1 MTPMSLKRLSHL
13 LLLICLSWIPSV
25 ALAQES
31 SEDPSHK
38 LMAAVE
44 SLLANQGPWDQVQ
57 IDVSCQTDSGY
68 RSVRVFGRGVGIW
81 NRERQ
86 FSLDSDRIRLM
97 LDLLQ
102 KAGFAEM
109 RQVYG
114 GGDDPQVEPSAVKII
129 CSVGLTVGDL
139 TKYVLQRQKGSQSKE
154 LKELAN
160 DILKICEELAPSGTA
175 VRTLAEGLA
184 KITQRQLAPET
195 LRLLVH
201 FKIQDGTQED
211 AVDGWLMR
219 IEGSHATTQTF
230 LKGQGYSEPLRLE
243 LTQAGLSELAEL
255 LLNHDVQDLPA
266 NLYAPHYTDLT
277 VHVLNREKNVQARQ
291 FSGMTP
297 TTHGESQ
304 ADFEKIYQALY
315 DLHSRVLREG
325 EPAQGDEDSEPA
337 QAE

>member
-1 MTPMSLKRLSHL
+1 MPLKRLSHL
-13 LLLICLSWIPSV
+13 LLLVFLSWFSSYS
-25 ALAQES
+25 LAQEP
-31 SEDPSHK
+31 SEDVSQR
-38 LMAAVE
+38 LMATVE
-44 SLLANQGPWDQVQ
+44 DLLASQGPWDQVQ
-57 IDVSCQTDSGY
+57 IDVSCQTDTGY
-68 RSVRVFGRGVGIW
+68 RSVHVFGRGVGIW

-86 FSLDSDRIRLM
+86 FSLDSDRIIAM

-114 GGDDPQVEPSAVKII
+114 GGDDPQGEPSAVKII
-129 CSVGLTVGDL
+129 CSVGLTIGDL
-139 TKYVLQRQKGSQSKE
+139 TKYVLQREKGSQSKE

-195 LRLLVH
+195 LELLVH
-201 FKIQDGTQED
+201 RKIQDGTQED

-230 LKGQGYSEPLRLE
+230 LKEEGYSEPFRLE
-243 LTQAGLSELAEL
+243 LTQEALSELAVV
-255 LLNHDVQDLPA
+255 LLNHDLQDLPV
-266 NLYAPHYTDLT
+266 NLYAPHYTDLA
-277 VHVLNREKNVQARQ
+277 VQVLNREKNVQARQ

-297 TTHGESQ
+297 TTYGERQ
-304 ADFEKIYQALY
+304 TDFEKIYQALH
-315 DLHSRVLREG
+315 DLHSRVLQEG

-337 QAE
+337 P